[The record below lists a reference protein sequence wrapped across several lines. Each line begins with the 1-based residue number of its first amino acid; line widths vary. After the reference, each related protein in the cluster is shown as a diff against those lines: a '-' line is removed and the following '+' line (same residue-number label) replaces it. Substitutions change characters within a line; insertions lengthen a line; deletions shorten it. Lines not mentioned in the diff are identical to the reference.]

1 MSRIK
6 WYGNKSETYRRIV
19 RQPGIKAAN
28 VAHADEIGIKAD
40 MLLAPHHANNDKRR
54 RPGERRSYIE
64 IESGNVDAYV
74 TLVDPGGAAMAISKN
89 LDILYGAA
97 YG

>member
-1 MSRIK
+1 MAK
-6 WYGNKSETYRRIV
+6 VQWYGSKSETNRRVV

-28 VAHADEIGIKAD
+28 LEKAGEIVIEAEA
-40 MLLAPHHANNDKRR
+40 LLAPHHANNDKRR
-54 RPGERRSYIE
+54 RPGEQRSRLE
-64 IESGNVDAYV
+64 ATSGQVDAYV

-97 YG
+97 YD

>member
-1 MSRIK
+1 MARVH
-6 WYGNKSETYRRIV
+6 WYGSKSETNRRVV

-28 VAHADEIGIKAD
+28 LAKAEEIVFEAEA
-40 MLLAPHHANNDKRR
+40 LLAPHHANNDKRR
-54 RPGERRSYIE
+54 RPGEQRSRLE
-64 IESGNVDAYV
+64 ATSGQVDAYV

>member
-1 MSRIK
+1 MAK
-6 WYGNKSETYRRIV
+6 VQWYGSKSETYRRVV

-28 VAHADEIGIKAD
+28 LEKAGEIVIEAEA
-40 MLLAPHHANNDKRR
+40 LLAPHHANNDKRR
-54 RPGERRSYIE
+54 RPGEQRSRLE
-64 IESGNVDAYV
+64 ATSGQVDAYV

-97 YG
+97 YD

>member
-1 MSRIK
+1 MARVQ
-6 WYGNKSETYRRIV
+6 WYGSKSETNRRVV

-28 VAHADEIGIKAD
+28 LAKAGEIVVEAEV
-40 MLLAPHHANNDKRR
+40 LLAPHHANNNKRR
-54 RPGERRSYIE
+54 RPGELPSRLE
-64 IESGNVDAYV
+64 ATSGQVDAYV

-89 LDILYGAA
+89 LNILYGAA

>member
-1 MSRIK
+1 MARVQ
-6 WYGNKSETYRRIV
+6 WYGSKSETNRRVV

-28 VAHADEIGIKAD
+28 LEKAGEIVIEAEA
-40 MLLAPHHANNDKRR
+40 LLAPHHANNDKRR
-54 RPGERRSYIE
+54 RPGEQRSRLE
-64 IESGNVDAYV
+64 AASGQVDAYV

-97 YG
+97 YD